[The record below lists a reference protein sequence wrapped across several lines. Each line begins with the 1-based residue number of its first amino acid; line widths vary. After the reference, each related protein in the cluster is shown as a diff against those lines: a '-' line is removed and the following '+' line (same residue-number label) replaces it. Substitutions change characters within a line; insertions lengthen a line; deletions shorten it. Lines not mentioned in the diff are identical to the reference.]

1 MVHRFATSL
10 FLHLYCRLW
19 QRCFDASCRRLPIC
33 STDELGPTQILVT
46 TQVGHK
52 RWRQEKHLNAT
63 AGNTANLYLREHP
76 AASNSSQ
83 TLNCLETTRVAAQ
96 KIVDHFQRGVIDIL
110 EASFVRKWGPRLP
123 ALLASPKLS
132 WCSHELCDLSLAL
145 PNLRRV
151 FSNSNTARRGDR
163 LTIRHYETSE
173 MYFCSSS
180 IREP

>member
-1 MVHRFATSL
+1 MFFPYELYDLASIASTTYTMVHRFATSL

-63 AGNTANLYLREHP
+63 AGNTAILYLREHP

-83 TLNCLETTRVAAQ
+83 TLNCLETTCVAAQ

-110 EASFVRKWGPRLP
+110 EASFTCKRGP
-123 ALLASPKLS
+123 
-132 WCSHELCDLSLAL
+132 
-145 PNLRRV
+145 
-151 FSNSNTARRGDR
+151 
-163 LTIRHYETSE
+163 
-173 MYFCSSS
+173 
-180 IREP
+180 